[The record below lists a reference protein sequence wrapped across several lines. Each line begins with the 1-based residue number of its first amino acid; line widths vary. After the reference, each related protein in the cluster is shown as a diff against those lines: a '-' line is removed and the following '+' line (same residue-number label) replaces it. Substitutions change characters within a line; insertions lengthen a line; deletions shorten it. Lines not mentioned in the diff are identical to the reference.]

1 MIQGAFQSRSL
12 LYYEGKRE
20 EVLKN
25 INRPEKRKPLS
36 LSLFSF
42 LSLSLPLCFSHI
54 APFWCLVTNCFHCP
68 AIIFP
73 AEDSHGENEEER
85 KAIRTRRER
94 RDDRE
99 KKKKVEG
106 ERKRER
112 DRDRDR
118 ESRNKNRINGPSYHA
133 RWAIKYRRKYPP
145 AV

>member
-12 LYYEGKRE
+12 LSYEGRRE

-25 INRPEKRKPLS
+25 INRPEKRKPPS
-36 LSLFSF
+36 LSLFPF
-42 LSLSLPLCFSHI
+42 VSLSLPLCFSHI
-54 APFWCLVTNCFHCP
+54 APFWCRVTNCFHGP

-73 AEDSHGENEEER
+73 TEDSHGESKEEK
-85 KAIRTRRER
+85 KAIQTRRER
-94 RDDRE
+94 RDDTE
-99 KKKKVEG
+99 KKKKVE
-106 ERKRER
+106 RER
-112 DRDRDR
+112 ERQRR